1 MRRLNGQKGQMV
13 TEAVLIMVV
22 LMAFTTLVARY
33 FRDKEVLRQLISG
46 PWVSLAGVLQNGVWL
61 PRERGAISHPN
72 GHTRHITIQG
82 ESAR

>member
-1 MRRLNGQKGQMV
+1 MIRRNSRGQAM

-22 LMAFTTLVARY
+22 LVGFTLLVARY
-33 FRDKEVLRQLISG
+33 FRSNETLRQLISG
-46 PWVSLAGVLQNGVWL
+46 PWVSLAGLLQNGVWL
-61 PRERGAISHPN
+61 PVNQGTLSHPN

>member
-1 MRRLNGQKGQMV
+1 MRLNQRGQMM

-22 LMAFTTLVARY
+22 LLAMTLLVARY
-33 FRDKEVLRQLISG
+33 FRNSEVLKQLISG
-46 PWVSLAGVLQNGVWL
+46 PWVSLAGMLQNGVWL
-61 PRERGAISHPN
+61 PVNQGTLSHPN

>member
-1 MRRLNGQKGQMV
+1 MTIANDRGQMM

-22 LMAFTTLVARY
+22 LMGMTVLVAK
-33 FRDKEVLRQLISG
+33 FFKDQEVLKQLVSG
-46 PWVSLAGVLQNGVWL
+46 PWVSLSGVLQNGVWTAAD
-61 PRERGAISHPN
+61 RGTISHPS